1 MENKELE
8 TWLKETKAKNLS
20 RWELQQEIDLIIDRG
35 FLVKIQGLNSYD
47 KANYLFNQ
55 WQKEKEFS
63 PKRGDRVLV
72 WDNNDDPV
80 ERIFLAEIK
89 GTSYPIV
96 VVRLGYENEFIN
108 NGYFHTNCFM
118 NMKPLPTEHP
128 TETDFKSQVIEL
140 IEENIEECKIL
151 TKAALKNQCY
161 DTASKYNNKHE
172 MCEELLIKIK
182 QLY

>member
-8 TWLKETKAKNLS
+8 TW
-20 RWELQQEIDLIIDRG
+20 
-35 FLVKIQGLNSYD
+35 
-47 KANYLFNQ
+47 
-55 WQKEKEFS
+55 FS

-72 WDNNDDPV
+72 YDNNDDPV

-108 NGYFHTNCFM
+108 NGYFHTTCFM
-118 NMKPLPTEHP
+118 NMKPLPTEQP

-140 IEENIEECKIL
+140 IENEIEKCQKREDENSKNKNYYHALIFKNDKI
-151 TKAALKNQCY
+151 TYK
-161 DTASKYNNKHE
+161 D
-172 MCEELLIKIK
+172 LLDKIK
-182 QLY
+182 KLC